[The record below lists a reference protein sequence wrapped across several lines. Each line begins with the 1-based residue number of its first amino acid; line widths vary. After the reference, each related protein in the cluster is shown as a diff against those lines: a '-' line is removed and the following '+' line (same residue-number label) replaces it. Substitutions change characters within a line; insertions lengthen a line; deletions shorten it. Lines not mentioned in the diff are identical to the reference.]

1 MKHYFLINPAAGK
14 SEGKD
19 SLCEAIRTACEE
31 RNVEYEIYY
40 TKVGK
45 DATRF
50 VAQTCAENRGKALR
64 FYACGGDGTFGE
76 VVSGAIGYDNVEVGV
91 LPSGT
96 GNDFVRNFTDSH
108 LFLDPVAQLEGEA
121 MAADVLQCNEY
132 YAINMINIGFDCEV
146 VRKTATLKKNPL
158 IPRKLAYIAG
168 LVVTLIR
175 KPGVRVRISVD
186 GEEAQEKRFLLTTFA
201 NGCFCGGGF
210 HSNPRASLSDGMV
223 DTLLINNIGR
233 IRFLTLV
240 GQYKK
245 GTHLVEKNAK
255 ILVHHKLK
263 TIDMEFNGLQGV
275 SIDGEL
281 AEMEKLRISCLSNAV
296 RVVVPR
302 GCMLRKQAAAEMAK
316 A

>member
-1 MKHYFLINPAAGK
+1 M
-14 SEGKD
+14 
-19 SLCEAIRTACEE
+19 
-31 RNVEYEIYY
+31 
-40 TKVGK
+40 
-45 DATRF
+45 
-50 VAQTCAENRGKALR
+50 
-64 FYACGGDGTFGE
+64 
-76 VVSGAIGYDNVEVGV
+76 
-91 LPSGT
+91 
-96 GNDFVRNFTDSH
+96 
-108 LFLDPVAQLEGEA
+108 
-121 MAADVLQCNEY
+121 
-132 YAINMINIGFDCEV
+132 
-146 VRKTATLKKNPL
+146 
-158 IPRKLAYIAG
+158 
-168 LVVTLIR
+168 
-175 KPGVRVRISVD
+175 
-186 GEEAQEKRFLLTTFA
+186 LTTFA

-255 ILVHHKLK
+255 ILVHHKFK